1 MDKMKLNIVET
12 WQIDPKA
19 GPDNLEA
26 KQPYIDNGTG
36 RIPNE
41 PYYEPAFMETEWE
54 RLWTRVW
61 LIAAV
66 ESDIPEPGDY
76 SVYRLRHENIV
87 VVRQDDGEV
96 KAFYNVCAH
105 RGNRLVHN
113 DRGSVMQFTCSFHSW
128 RYALDG
134 ECTHVTDRE
143 TFREGA
149 LCDNIRMRE
158 VRCERHAGLIFINLD
173 DDAPPLKER
182 LGLPEGYLEAY
193 ELDKMVCVRHVVS
206 EWAANWKTG
215 VDAFYETY
223 HLHAVHPETQ
233 DVMDDMGVQVDLYPH
248 GFSRMLVPIAVKT
261 QRQEDQDGMNPSL
274 QYMMVEASMD
284 PEEFEGSARD
294 VRAAI
299 AQAKRERAKRVGLDY
314 DHFTDGQLT
323 DSWATGVFPNVQI
336 GMHPE
341 GVFLMRFMPH
351 PTNPERFYY
360 DTMTLIRPVDDPD
373 YAVPGWMGLPEG
385 TDTSGDF
392 RPDTEY
398 VPVGEPANLGLV
410 LDQDSALLP
419 VVQEGI
425 RSRGFDGAMLS
436 EQEQRLRHFH
446 VELDRYING
455 EK

>member
-1 MDKMKLNIVET
+1 MSDMKLNIVES
-12 WQIDPKA
+12 WQIDPMA

-26 KQPYIDNGTG
+26 KQPYVDNGNDMVASEG
-36 RIPNE
+36 
-41 PYYEPAFMETEWE
+41 YYDPAHMEQEWD
-54 RLWTRVW
+54 RLWTRTW
-61 LIAAV
+61 LIAAIETDLP
-66 ESDIPEPGDY
+66 ESGDY
-76 SVYRLRHENIV
+76 SVFRLRHESIV
-87 VVRQDDGEV
+87 VVRQDDGNV

-128 RYALDG
+128 KYNLEG
-134 ECTHVTDRE
+134 ECTHVTDKE
-143 TFREGA
+143 TFKEGA
-149 LCDNIRMRE
+149 LCPNIRMRE
-158 VRCERHAGLIFINLD
+158 VRCERRAGLIFINLD
-173 DDAPPLKER
+173 DNAPPLEER

-193 ELDKMVCVRHVVS
+193 ELDKMVCVRHTVS

-233 DVMDDMGVQVDLYPH
+233 DVMDDLGVQVDLYPH

-261 QRQEDQDGMNPSL
+261 QRQDDQDTVNPSL
-274 QYMMVEASMD
+274 QYMMAEASMK
-284 PEEFEGSARD
+284 PEDFEGSARD

-299 AQAKRERAKRVGLDY
+299 AAAKRVRAKRIGLDY
-314 DHFTDGQLT
+314 DRFTDGQLT

-341 GVFLMRFMPH
+341 GAFLMRFMPH
-351 PTNPERFYY
+351 PKDPERFYY
-360 DTMTLIRPVDDPD
+360 DTMTLVRPVDDPD

-385 TDTSGDF
+385 TDTSGDW

-398 VPVGEPANLGLV
+398 VGVGEDANLGLV
-410 LDQDSALLP
+410 LSQDAALLP
-419 VVQEGI
+419 TVQAGI
-425 RSRGFDGAMLS
+425 RSRGFAGAMLS

-446 VELDRYING
+446 VELNRYLSG